1 MQTKIQNI
9 SLYLLLLI
17 MALNGGL
24 HFIGILAPI
33 ELKLNASQFAAYW
46 QATDAYMGKRMPFFG
61 LTTYA
66 LFIINLI
73 VFRKY
78 WRKPLFWIIAICMIC
93 MVVELVFTIKEQL
106 PINEFIQTIDMN
118 NLNSDQ
124 LVKLDKMRM
133 DTYHNF
139 NFRNY
144 LAVILLMAMC
154 LTPFL
159 LPRLQDKNE

>member
-1 MQTKIQNI
+1 MQTQIQNTC
-9 SLYLLLLI
+9 LYFLLLF

-24 HFIGILAPI
+24 HFFGILAPI

-46 QATDAYMGKRMPFFG
+46 QATDDYMGKRMPFFG

-73 VFRKY
+73 VFRKC
-78 WRKPLFWIIAICMIC
+78 WRKPVYWIIIICLIC

-106 PINEFIQTIDMN
+106 PINKFMQTIDVY
-118 NLNSDQ
+118 NLTDEQ
-124 LVKLDKMRM
+124 LIILDKMRL

-144 LAVILLMAMC
+144 LALVLLMAMC

-159 LPRLQDKNE
+159 LPKHQKSL